1 MEVSSESNHFPILR
15 FPNEVQRI
23 IMEKASEPM
32 SPNNHPNYLAL
43 PYYGDLASLVLVCPR
58 FNEIAMKTLCSCIC
72 LYADEYRD
80 DGGNNRLSTSTRV
93 VRLHETLRE
102 NIQLRRYCTRF
113 TLVNSRNSQQ
123 GGPVES
129 LSLPIDQ
136 TWDPAPPHQLS
147 TPWAKA
153 FASIVLDCTKW
164 LFNTRILVISGHA
177 HGTFLPELG
186 DITYRVLSCAKTSMP
201 RLERIEI
208 LKDISYH
215 CDVLTLY
222 DIQLG
227 LSGGCSSL
235 KHLIIRRRVRNPSR
249 LHRSNAL
256 FPRSLHNFNTRSGFS
271 LSSFAPINSSDHP
284 NAVRDFV
291 TWLKGLEHFTLRW
304 EHEFRFEGRKDP
316 QWSLNLVGDILKPH
330 RDSIKSIKLGKMS
343 QPGLGDFD
351 ASNFPNLETLTM
363 HHEDLRGIDISNCL
377 QLQAAKLHDVVIT
390 TDDIEEEMFYNA

>member
-1 MEVSSESNHFPILR
+1 
-15 FPNEVQRI
+15 
-23 IMEKASEPM
+23 MEKASEPM

-43 PYYGDLASLVLVCPR
+43 PYYGDLVSLVLVCPR
-58 FNEIAMKTLCSCIC
+58 FNEIATKTLYSCIC

-80 DGGNNRLSTSTRV
+80 DGGNNRLSTSTRA
-93 VRLHETLRE
+93 VRLYETLRE
-102 NIQLRRYCTRF
+102 NIQLRRYCTCF
-113 TLVNSRNSQQ
+113 ILVNSRNSQQ

-136 TWDPAPPHQLS
+136 PWDPAPPHQLS

-177 HGTFLPELG
+177 HGTYL
-186 DITYRVLSCAKTSMP
+186 
-201 RLERIEI
+201 
-208 LKDISYH
+208 
-215 CDVLTLY
+215 
-222 DIQLG
+222 
-227 LSGGCSSL
+227 
-235 KHLIIRRRVRNPSR
+235 
-249 LHRSNAL
+249 
-256 FPRSLHNFNTRSGFS
+256 S
-271 LSSFAPINSSDHP
+271 LSSFALINSSDHP

-316 QWSLNLVGDILKPH
+316 QWSLHLVGDILKPH

-351 ASNFPNLETLTM
+351 ALNFPNLETLTI

>member
-1 MEVSSESNHFPILR
+1 
-15 FPNEVQRI
+15 
-23 IMEKASEPM
+23 
-32 SPNNHPNYLAL
+32 
-43 PYYGDLASLVLVCPR
+43 
-58 FNEIAMKTLCSCIC
+58 
-72 LYADEYRD
+72 
-80 DGGNNRLSTSTRV
+80 
-93 VRLHETLRE
+93 
-102 NIQLRRYCTRF
+102 
-113 TLVNSRNSQQ
+113 
-123 GGPVES
+123 
-129 LSLPIDQ
+129 
-136 TWDPAPPHQLS
+136 
-147 TPWAKA
+147 
-153 FASIVLDCTKW
+153 
-164 LFNTRILVISGHA
+164 
-177 HGTFLPELG
+177 
-186 DITYRVLSCAKTSMP
+186 MP
-201 RLERIEI
+201 RLERIKI

-215 CDVLTLY
+215 RDVLTLY

-235 KHLIIRRRVRNPSR
+235 KHLIIRRRVRNSSR

-271 LSSFAPINSSDHP
+271 LSSFALINSSDHP

-390 TDDIEEEMFYNA
+390 TDDIKEEMFYNA

>member
-15 FPNEVQRI
+15 FPNEVLRI

-32 SPNNHPNYLAL
+32 SPNIHPNYLAL
-43 PYYGDLASLVLVCPR
+43 PYYGDLVSLVLVCPR
-58 FNEIAMKTLCSCIC
+58 FNEIATKTLYSCIC

-80 DGGNNRLSTSTRV
+80 GGGNNRLSTSTRV
-93 VRLHETLRE
+93 PTRRPCGIPQPSHRPTLGPCAAASVVYSLGKSVCFDCPGLH
-102 NIQLRRYCTRF
+102 Q
-113 TLVNSRNSQQ
+113 V
-123 GGPVES
+123 
-129 LSLPIDQ
+129 
-136 TWDPAPPHQLS
+136 A
-147 TPWAKA
+147 
-153 FASIVLDCTKW
+153 
-164 LFNTRILVISGHA
+164 FNTRILVISGHA
-177 HGTFLPELG
+177 HGTYLPELG
-186 DITYRVLSCAKTSMP
+186 DITYRVLSCAKISMP

-208 LKDISYH
+208 LKGISYH
-215 CDVLTLY
+215 RDALTLY

-235 KHLIIRRRVRNPSR
+235 KHLIIRRRLR
-249 LHRSNAL
+249 
-256 FPRSLHNFNTRSGFS
+256 NFNTRSGFS
-271 LSSFAPINSSDHP
+271 LSSFALINSSDHP

-363 HHEDLRGIDISNCL
+363 HHEDLRGIYISNCL